1 MSHAVGGP
9 AGDIGERPVPVEVNN
24 KPVKV
29 DGPTATGLQIKQAA
43 IEQGVSIQ
51 VDFHLSV
58 LGSDGKEDPVGDDE
72 SVELH
77 NGLKFFAVAGDDNS

>member
-1 MSHAVGGP
+1 MNDTREATAGP
-9 AGDIGERPVPVEVNN
+9 GRDRPVPIKVNK

-43 IEQGVSIQ
+43 IEQDVGIQ
-51 VDFHLSV
+51 LDFHLFV
-58 LGSDGKEDPVGDDE
+58 IGGDDKEARVRDGE

-77 NGLKFFAVAGDDNS
+77 RDQGFSAVAGDDNS

>member
-1 MSHAVGGP
+1 MSQSVGGP
-9 AGDIGERPVPVEVNN
+9 AREVGERPVPVEVNT

-51 VDFHLSV
+51 IDFHLSV
-58 LGSDGKEDPVGDDE
+58 MGSDGKEDPVGDDE

-77 NGLKFFAVAGDDNS
+77 SGLKFFAIAGDDNS

>member
-1 MSHAVGGP
+1 MSEKPEVIEGP
-9 AGDIGERPVPVEVNN
+9 GRERSVPIEVNH

-43 IEQGVSIQ
+43 IDQGVSIQ

-58 LGSDGKEDPVGDDE
+58 IGEDGKEVRVDDDE
-72 SVELH
+72 SIALH
-77 NGLKFFAVAGDDNS
+77 HDMQFFAVAGDDNS

>member
-1 MSHAVGGP
+1 MADSAETTAGG
-9 AGDIGERPVPVEVNN
+9 DRKRPVPIEVNN

-43 IEQGVSIQ
+43 IDQGVSIQ
-51 VDFHLSV
+51 LDFHLSV
-58 LGSDGKEDPVGDDE
+58 IGGDGKEVRVNDDE

-77 NGLKFFAVAGDDNS
+77 RDLKFFAVAGDDNS